1 MKILIAAGIYPPDI
15 GGPATYSKLIA
26 EEFPRLGHETVVIVY
41 NRRLPKMLRHLVY
54 FWKAL
59 LHGRGADVIFAQD
72 PVSVG
77 LPAMVAA
84 KVLRKKF
91 VLKVVGD
98 YAWEQGIQRFG
109 VRDLLDDFLNKK
121 YSWRVEGLRRIE
133 TFVARRAHRVI
144 TPSHYLKG
152 VVRHW
157 GVSEKNVAVIPN
169 AAPAILQNSARSGN
183 KEIMFISIG
192 RLVPWKGFRMLI
204 ELMRDFPQAKLSIIG
219 EGPEQEHLKSEIRN
233 LELEGRVFL
242 VGRKTKEEIAVY
254 YRDATLFFLNTGYEG
269 FSHQLLEVMA
279 SGVPIITTDAGGNK
293 EIVKNDE
300 NALTVSYNKKQEW
313 REAVKKLLGDG
324 ELRARLAENAEKTA
338 GRYTKEVMIQRTIE
352 TLQSL

>member
-26 EEFPRLGHETVVIVY
+26 EEFPRFCHETVVIVY

-192 RLVPWKGFRMLI
+192 R
-204 ELMRDFPQAKLSIIG
+204 
-219 EGPEQEHLKSEIRN
+219 
-233 LELEGRVFL
+233 
-242 VGRKTKEEIAVY
+242 
-254 YRDATLFFLNTGYEG
+254 
-269 FSHQLLEVMA
+269 
-279 SGVPIITTDAGGNK
+279 
-293 EIVKNDE
+293 
-300 NALTVSYNKKQEW
+300 
-313 REAVKKLLGDG
+313 
-324 ELRARLAENAEKTA
+324 
-338 GRYTKEVMIQRTIE
+338 
-352 TLQSL
+352 

>member
-26 EEFPRLGHETVVIVY
+26 EEFPRFCHETVVIVY

-84 KVLRKKF
+84 RILRKKF

-121 YSWRVEGLRRIE
+121 YGFRVEGLRRIE
-133 TFVARRAHRVI
+133 AFVARHACKVI
-144 TPSHYLKG
+144 VPSNYLKS

-157 GVSEKNVAVIPN
+157 GVSEKRIVVISNAVHPFIKKDVW
-169 AAPAILQNSARSGN
+169 PAN
-183 KEIMFISIG
+183 KEILFVSIG

-204 ELMRDFPQAKLSIIG
+204 ELMRDFPQAKL
-219 EGPEQEHLKSEIRN
+219 
-233 LELEGRVFL
+233 
-242 VGRKTKEEIAVY
+242 
-254 YRDATLFFLNTGYEG
+254 
-269 FSHQLLEVMA
+269 
-279 SGVPIITTDAGGNK
+279 
-293 EIVKNDE
+293 
-300 NALTVSYNKKQEW
+300 
-313 REAVKKLLGDG
+313 
-324 ELRARLAENAEKTA
+324 
-338 GRYTKEVMIQRTIE
+338 
-352 TLQSL
+352 